1 VLVAVVS
8 RLRLS
13 QREIGILA
21 AVCLLIA
28 LVGVLIAVAAANGD
42 DGDTTTTTST
52 STSTTSTSTSTS
64 TSTTSTSTS
73 TTSTTLPPEDED
85 PVTTQVR
92 AAVEARL
99 PGQGHLVT
107 DTDVNLIH
115 NLKVDTTLNNGQ
127 DSTPTALE
135 ICRAGQDA
143 GFTDVEV
150 RSERGKN
157 LASTGVLDN
166 TCRRR

>member
-1 VLVAVVS
+1 VVS

-13 QREIGILA
+13 QREIVILA
-21 AVCLLIA
+21 GVCLLIA
-28 LVGVLIAVAAANGD
+28 LVGVLIAVVSATGD
-42 DGDTTTTTST
+42 DDTAATTTTTTSSST
-52 STSTTSTSTSTS
+52 STSSSSTSTSSTSTS
-64 TSTTSTSTS
+64 TSTTSTTV
-73 TTSTTLPPEDED
+73 PPEDED

-99 PGQGHLVT
+99 PGQGDLVT

-115 NLKVDTTLNNGQ
+115 NLKIDTTLNNGA